1 MDERNASIPLLAL
14 LLIAG
19 VSFAGAAATPAI
31 GAGDPGA
38 ISAKKT
44 HKKMYAPIQGRL
56 SKRGYTV
63 IALAANGNARSV
75 QARGRSFRIRP
86 PARRFT
92 LQLRGPD
99 GRYAGPVVVGNESRG
114 RRAILGLVA
123 GAKLGRVEVKHGRG
137 YAKLA
142 RRPRASWVD
151 SRRVAL
157 AKHGVPI
164 GAGNFGLVRSRHAHG
179 GLLGDSDLDGV
190 PDTIDI
196 DDDGD
201 LILDNYDRST
211 NRHTTRAASTSGP
224 PPIPLNGLGLGQVTT
239 DLGEGEVG
247 VTNVNGGSTDA
258 QIAAT
263 QVDNGRLSLG
273 WLNIEPGSGELN
285 CGTLVYCSPGGTGRL
300 YGGATPRSGAPSFPE
315 CCDPDGDGFG
325 TLTPLAPSPGFPAP
339 PSGEAG
345 GMSIYHGATQD
356 QVRAGDVL
364 IVRGASHG
372 TVQEAATSVGFV
384 FSTLPALAAYSD
396 GQGDSATFAYPTTCP
411 FGPTPGSFCPQP
423 VRAGPGGDVL
433 LALTLW
439 RPQRRHI
446 AGDPGESEWM
456 DVGNLAYA
464 TRVTPSSGPTSTP
477 GTCPERDY
485 SAIDAGLAP
494 APPSP
499 FVSGPMLN
507 GGAAFVDLSGD
518 RPSDPANTFSF
529 TLNVTD
535 CLTAI
540 QGAPPSTSSPFT
552 IQLSAFSL
560 SNLGTIESMAH
571 SSAPFQLQP

>member
-1 MDERNASIPLLAL
+1 M
-14 LLIAG
+14 
-19 VSFAGAAATPAI
+19 
-31 GAGDPGA
+31 
-38 ISAKKT
+38 
-44 HKKMYAPIQGRL
+44 
-56 SKRGYTV
+56 
-63 IALAANGNARSV
+63 
-75 QARGRSFRIRP
+75 
-86 PARRFT
+86 
-92 LQLRGPD
+92 
-99 GRYAGPVVVGNESRG
+99 
-114 RRAILGLVA
+114 
-123 GAKLGRVEVKHGRG
+123 LGRVKVKRSQG
-137 YAKLA
+137 YAKLTRRLRA
-142 RRPRASWVD
+142 RWVD
-151 SRRVAL
+151 SSRVAL
-157 AKHGVPI
+157 ARHGVPI
-164 GAGNFGLVRSRHAHG
+164 GAGKFGLVRSTHARG
-179 GLLGDSDLDGV
+179 GLLGDTDLDGV

-211 NRHTTRAASTSGP
+211 NRQTAKTASKSG

-247 VTNVNGGSTDA
+247 VTNVNGGSTSA

-263 QVDNGRLSLG
+263 QVSSGRLSLG
-273 WLNIEPGSGELN
+273 WLSIEPGSGELN
-285 CGTLVYCSPGGTGRL
+285 CGTLIYCSAGGTGKL
-300 YGGATPRSGAPSFPE
+300 YTGSNPRSGAPPFPE

-325 TLTPLAPSPGFPAP
+325 TLTPLPPTPGFPAP
-339 PSGEAG
+339 PSNEAG

-364 IVRGASHG
+364 IVRGTSHG

-396 GQGDSATFAYPTTCP
+396 GQGDSATFTYPTGCS
-411 FGPTPGSFCPQP
+411 FGPTPGSLCPQP
-423 VRAGPGGDVL
+423 ARAGSGGDVL

-446 AGDPGESEWM
+446 AGDPGGSEWM

-464 TRVTPSSGPTSTP
+464 TRVTPSSGSAPT
-477 GTCPERDY
+477 GGMCPESDY
-485 SAIDAGLAP
+485 SAIDTSLAP

-499 FVSGPMLN
+499 FVSGPTLK

-535 CLTAI
+535 CLAATQA
-540 QGAPPSTSSPFT
+540 ASPSTSFPFVV
-552 IQLSAFSL
+552 QLSAFSL

-571 SSAPFQLQP
+571 SSASFQLQP